1 MVIFSVTFFVY
12 LFTEYRNCNCNCNC
26 KHSVDCPNHH
36 HHHHSP
42 NHPSTQHV
50 LTACSHK
57 KNTQPKIIIPRV
69 LWAHLQ
75 AVMRR
80 AACRLAVYL
89 ALYGAVV
96 LVSLTGDCLLR
107 LARPTAPVLQYGI
120 AASDSTV
127 HGLIG
132 GLSWAMLAVLQLTE
146 LATLPSSLSSLSSL
160 SSSSLSFSPTPSPSP
175 SAAYKSAQPVSSAVR
190 EYLSVAALRDTLLC
204 ALLSAAID
212 LDHLLAARSFSIQ
225 VSTCGIS
232 TCVWNR
238 TFNLSTTPS
247 HHFSNDVLIFLF
259 FSV

>member
-1 MVIFSVTFFVY
+1 
-12 LFTEYRNCNCNCNC
+12 
-26 KHSVDCPNHH
+26 
-36 HHHHSP
+36 
-42 NHPSTQHV
+42 
-50 LTACSHK
+50 
-57 KNTQPKIIIPRV
+57 
-69 LWAHLQ
+69 
-75 AVMRR
+75 MRR

-146 LATLPSSLSSLSSL
+146 LATLPSSSSSSSSLSSFSSL